1 MRASLDTNVIVHF
14 YRAGLQ
20 HLLFDLFDDVFVYE
34 QIRDVELKNHG
45 EDVLDLIDV
54 DIESGKI
61 LKYTDQKL
69 KELAVFRIFEEKV
82 KENKNLYGAGD
93 LGEVYAISLA
103 QTLGAYALVTDDIKQ
118 GGPYMSLLQFEDEIM
133 PFTFADVLLLR
144 YLFGMENAEKTIKNF
159 EAINKDSNLNWSFKS
174 QIAKFIRRFW
184 REPYRE
190 EDKKWIQE
198 ETGKREVNVKGKFTE
213 LRKWL

>member
-1 MRASLDTNVIVHF
+1 
-14 YRAGLQ
+14 
-20 HLLFDLFDDVFVYE
+20 
-34 QIRDVELKNHG
+34 
-45 EDVLDLIDV
+45 
-54 DIESGKI
+54 
-61 LKYTDQKL
+61 
-69 KELAVFRIFEEKV
+69 
-82 KENKNLYGAGD
+82 
-93 LGEVYAISLA
+93 
-103 QTLGAYALVTDDIKQ
+103 
-118 GGPYMSLLQFEDEIM
+118 MSLLQFEDEIM